1 MKTKEQYILEA
12 GEYVTEVIP
21 LEEGGKAI
29 GWIGY
34 GLDMRDEEVAELKA
48 KIKELGG

>member
-1 MKTKEQYILEA
+1 MKTKEQYIQEA
-12 GEYVTEVIP
+12 GDYVTTVVP

-48 KIKELGG
+48 RIKELEG

>member
-12 GEYVTEVIP
+12 GDYVTTVVP
-21 LEEGGKAI
+21 LKEGGKAI

-48 KIKELGG
+48 KIKELEG